1 MTFDHDVHV
10 KSSEKLEKH
19 GKLHGL
25 NRGPSFFTVFFRTP
39 SLKKNLENMKSHI
52 LNLDFRK
59 LRKNVISY
67 SKI

>member
-25 NRGPSFFTVFFRTP
+25 KRGPSFFTVFFRTP
-39 SLKKNLENMKSHI
+39 SLKKEI
-52 LNLDFRK
+52 RK
-59 LRKNVISY
+59 YEISY
-67 SKI
+67 SKFIFPET